1 LGVSVLAVLDII
13 TGIFAIIGGIAIA
26 EILIIFP
33 IIADMTIFAS
43 FVTTFGALFR
53 VPAVLALALF
63 RGVLVIMGMIAF
75 LVGWGF
81 WRGRGWAWTLGVMLY
96 VICIVLGLL
105 PMLRGDVS
113 GVVGII
119 VVGMILY
126 YLFKPNIRAWF
137 KFP

>member
-1 LGVSVLAVLDII
+1 MGKVERPLGVSVLAVLDII

-26 EILIIFP
+26 EILIRFP
-33 IIADMTIFAS
+33 IIADVTIFAS
-43 FVTTFGALFR
+43 FATTFGAM
-53 VPAVLALALF
+53 F
-63 RGVLVIMGMIAF
+63 RGVLVIMGIIAF